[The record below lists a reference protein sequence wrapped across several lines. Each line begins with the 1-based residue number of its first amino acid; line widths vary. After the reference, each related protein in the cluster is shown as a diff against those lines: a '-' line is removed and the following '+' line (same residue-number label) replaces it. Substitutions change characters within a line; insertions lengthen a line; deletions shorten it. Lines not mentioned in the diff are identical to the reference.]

1 MGNSKWFLLYHLSE
15 SEKGGNQGGKKKSVS
30 SSITG
35 GRAYLIDMRIR
46 YSVWKLFSDFFH
58 RYEYTS
64 KNTLFTGCSVV

>member
-35 GRAYLIDMRIR
+35 GRAYLIVIR
-46 YSVWKLFSDFFH
+46 GSDSLWKLFSD
-58 RYEYTS
+58 RYRYPS